1 MSKVRNIIILIILVG
16 FLFEA
21 NAQSNS
27 TYTRYGLGD
36 VQYSYSARTL
46 SMGHSGSALINKD
59 YVEIFNPASW
69 SALSRTRIEFSFVY
83 NGMLLSN
90 SSESKYY
97 GDGDFKGFTFAF
109 PVSQENGIGVAMG
122 IVPYSRLNYL
132 IVLKDLED
140 GSSAGPYT
148 ATYEGKGG
156 LSKIFIGSSVN
167 VPADFVFGATLDYYF
182 GNLKYNSEIEFS
194 NTNVFPSEYEL
205 RYGPTGFGT
214 TVGLISPDL
223 SGLFNSET
231 ISDLRFSLSTNII
244 SKLNVDTSLT
254 TRSSSIVDSIGTG
267 ETKMEVPLRIN
278 AGVGAILSEKYIIV
292 LDYFFQPW
300 TEFKLN
306 NMKQR
311 NLKDV
316 HKISAGFEY
325 RPKKR
330 LGASYWEQIML
341 RAGLSFEKSQYT
353 FNGNDIDQYSA
364 FAGFSLPLSP
374 ENTFDFAFEYSMRGT
389 TENNLLKENFFRF
402 NLGISFGDIWFL
414 RYEK

>member
-1 MSKVRNIIILIILVG
+1 MRKLKSISVILLALG
-16 FLFEA
+16 FCLQV
-21 NAQSNS
+21 NAQSTS
-27 TYTRYGLGD
+27 TYTRYGVGD
-36 VQYSYSARTL
+36 VLYSYSARSL

-59 YVEIFNPASW
+59 YVEVLNPASW
-69 SALSRTRIEFSFVY
+69 SALSRTRIEFSFIY

-90 SSESKYY
+90 GTESKYY

-122 IVPYSRLNYL
+122 LVPYSRLNYL
-132 IVLKDLED
+132 IVQKDLDE
-140 GSSAGPYT
+140 GSSAGRYT

-156 LSKIFIGSSVN
+156 LSKLFIGGSVIA
-167 VPADFVFGATLDYYF
+167 PADFIFGATFEYYF
-182 GNLKYNSEIEFS
+182 GNLKYNSKIEFD
-194 NTNVFPSEYEL
+194 NTTVFPSEYEL

-214 TVGLISPDL
+214 TLGLISPNL
-223 SGLFNSET
+223 SGVFNSET
-231 ISDLRFSLSTNII
+231 ITDARLSLSTNII
-244 SKLNVDTSLT
+244 SELNVDTSLI
-254 TRSSSIVDSIGTG
+254 TRSSSIIDSIGTG
-267 ETKMEVPLRIN
+267 ETKMEVPYRIN
-278 AGVGAILSEKYIIV
+278 AGLGVTFSEKYILV
-292 LDYFFQPW
+292 MDYYFQPW

-306 NMKQR
+306 KIKQK
-311 NLKDV
+311 NLKNS
-316 HKISAGFEY
+316 HKVSLGFEY
-325 RPKKR
+325 RPKR
-330 LGASYWEQIML
+330 QIGASYWEQIML
-341 RAGLSFEKSQYT
+341 RAGLSFEKAQYT